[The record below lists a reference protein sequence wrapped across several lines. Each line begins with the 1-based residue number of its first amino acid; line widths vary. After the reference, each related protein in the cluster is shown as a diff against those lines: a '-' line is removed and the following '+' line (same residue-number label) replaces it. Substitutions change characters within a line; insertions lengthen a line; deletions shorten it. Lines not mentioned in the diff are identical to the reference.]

1 MQDDEFEFHE
11 VDRGRWDDL
20 EGLFNSRGGPK
31 YCWCMVW
38 RNMPTGVSCGYNDAK
53 KEALRGQVQQG
64 GAFGILGYINGEAV
78 VWCSIAPRNTYRAL
92 GGPADASGERVWSI
106 VCFFVPRRLRL
117 KGVARKLVR
126 AAVDHAR
133 EKGATVVEAFPVDP
147 DSPSYRFMGFVG
159 TFESMGFWEVGRAG
173 IRRHVM
179 RLSV

>member
-1 MQDDEFEFHE
+1 M
-11 VDRGRWDDL
+11 DRGRWDDL
-20 EGLFNSRGGPK
+20 EGLFNSTGGPK

-64 GAFGILGYINGEAV
+64 GAIGILGYINGEAV

-92 GGPADASGERVWSI
+92 GGPADALGERVWSF

-147 DSPSYRFMGFVG
+147 ESPSYRFMGFVG
-159 TFESMGFWEVGRAG
+159 TFESMGFQEMGRAG

-179 RLSV
+179 RLPV